1 MISVS
6 YLSSFEIGKDL
17 KKLNETD
24 VDFIHVDVMD
34 GKYVPAKTISFKE
47 VKNIYKYTSK
57 RLDVHLMVENPINY
71 IKDYALLNAEY
82 ITVHIEDNNN
92 ILDCIKLI
100 KSYGIKVGL
109 SLKPN
114 TLVSALTPYL
124 EYIDLVLL
132 MAVEPGKSGQTFMES
147 TYPKIN
153 ELKELIKNYKY
164 IKISVDG
171 GINKEV
177 SDKLTDVDI
186 KVSGSYIINSNN
198 FQEKI
203 TSLR

>member
-82 ITVHIEDNNN
+82 ITIHIEDNNN

>member
-147 TYPKIN
+147 TYLKIN